1 MVDYNNLLSK
11 QGVSFGQKFHSRK
24 AHSILID
31 IYSLIIRKKEALQIS
46 CRKKTLQRL
55 FLSPNNLR
63 RVCLQAS
70 TAIDAGNM
78 RSKECCTDR
87 VTPSGGFW
95 RGPSIKISSGLYS
108 G

>member
-31 IYSLIIRKKEALQIS
+31 IYSLIIRKKEALQMS

-63 RVCLQAS
+63 RHVCKLQLPSMLEICNVKNA
-70 TAIDAGNM
+70 AL
-78 RSKECCTDR
+78 TD
-87 VTPSGGFW
+87 
-95 RGPSIKISSGLYS
+95 
-108 G
+108 